1 MRFSIPKDPI
11 YYIVNVGGDDMRNPA
26 NKHLGIEID
35 PELHYKLKYAAK
47 YEERSGN
54 GQILYLIENAYG
66 NLKRPMARYPSVL
79 KIPMEII
86 KAPEFYT
93 RELSYFIC
101 LIYFRFQVRSLLFPE
116 GWSPYGLSWPWLRPR
131 NPSKGWNQIF

>member
-1 MRFSIPKDPI
+1 MRE
-11 YYIVNVGGDDMRNPA
+11 PA

-35 PELHYKLKYAAK
+35 PELHYTLKYAAK
-47 YEERSGN
+47 YEGRSGN
-54 GQILYLIENAYG
+54 VETARYYILSENAYG
-66 NLKRPMARYPSVL
+66 NLKRPMSRYYSVL